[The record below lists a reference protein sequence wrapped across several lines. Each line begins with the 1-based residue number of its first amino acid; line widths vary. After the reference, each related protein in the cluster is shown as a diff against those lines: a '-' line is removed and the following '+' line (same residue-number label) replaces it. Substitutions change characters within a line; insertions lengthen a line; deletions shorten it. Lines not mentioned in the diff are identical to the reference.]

1 MNDIT
6 HVLLT
11 RVADLF
17 TFSHVSNWNKQGGR
31 VTLMWLAVLTSI
43 TMVL

>member
-6 HVLLT
+6 HVLLI

-17 TFSHVSNWNKQGGR
+17 TFSHVSKRNKQGGC
-31 VTLMWLAVLTSI
+31 VTLMWLAVLTTVI
-43 TMVL
+43 MVL